1 MRCGTFGKERTAHDA
16 ADKDGLNCSVHFP
29 HGAQRSFDAAY
40 ERWRKRRGLPKGT
53 FQYNFGKYAE

>member
-1 MRCGTFGKERTAHDA
+1 MRCGTFSKERSARDA
-16 ADKDGLNCSVHFP
+16 VDSDGVNCSVRFP
-29 HGAQRSFDAAY
+29 RGAQRSFDAAY